1 MTLIILIGTEIIP
14 KTIGTVY
21 WRRFAMPVAY
31 YVRTINV
38 ALLPVIWVTEK
49 ISRMLTRG
57 NQEIGFNRHEFWHL
71 PIKGKA

>member
-1 MTLIILIGTEIIP
+1 
-14 KTIGTVY
+14 
-21 WRRFAMPVAY
+21 MPVAY

-57 NQEIGFNRHEFWHL
+57 NQEIGFNRHEFFGTCQSRESL
-71 PIKGKA
+71 GQMSEMETRIIKKLFGIGHD